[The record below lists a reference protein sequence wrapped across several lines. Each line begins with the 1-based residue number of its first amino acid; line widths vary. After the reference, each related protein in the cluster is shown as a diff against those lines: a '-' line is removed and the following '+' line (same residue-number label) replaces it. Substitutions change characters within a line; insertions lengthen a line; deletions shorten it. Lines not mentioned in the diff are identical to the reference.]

1 MAIFSDGNLNPMPWS
16 GLLRRGGSTL
26 TTGGTLGRRQRTD
39 RILALA
45 VAAVLTVCR
54 PDILL
59 AADAATAPRAPVGY
73 TLPLARALDDT
84 GSERTADWLR
94 NNGVYT
100 QNASRLAQGGGFVSA
115 DQLNVASSNT
125 AGSAGFATSAGSA
138 STAGFATSAGTAA
151 SASWATS
158 ANWASGSD
166 RATSAGTADRATTAG
181 VADRATSAGTAD
193 RATTAASADF
203 ANISNSS
210 NFANFAQDAATAN
223 NARNADNLRGSGRV
237 VTDVLWGYCSGG
249 SEGNNYGAVRVTWSD
264 GGSAQPCGTFNGG
277 W

>member
-1 MAIFSDGNLNPMPWS
+1 M
-16 GLLRRGGSTL
+16 
-26 TTGGTLGRRQRTD
+26 RRQTTKRT
-39 RILALA
+39 LALA

-54 PDILL
+54 PDIVL

-151 SASWATS
+151 SAGWATS

-181 VADRATSAGTAD
+181 VADRATTAGSADWAVSANTANLSNSSAYAANAGFATNAG
-193 RATTAASADF
+193 RATTAG
-203 ANISNSS
+203 
-210 NFANFAQDAATAN
+210 NFD
-223 NARNADNLRGSGRV
+223 SGRV
-237 VTDVLWGYCSGG
+237 VTNVQYITCIQGG
-249 SEGNNYGAVRVTWSD
+249 EGNSFNSVSVTWSD
-264 GGSAQPCGTFNGG
+264 GSNSRPCRDYWTSPN